1 MPRLRALTVA
11 LVAIAV
17 LALLTM
23 AAPTVLRDAAVASAP
38 GGSLDAL
45 CGAVAMVVAWVL
57 SAWLTMGVLVA
68 AGAALPGVL
77 GDRLSRVATRLAPVP
92 VRRAVALAIGMAVV
106 APVATAQ
113 AIAPGPEPRYPVLD
127 RVVVQPVPA
136 APAAPVVPAVPTPP
150 QAPSAEALSP
160 PSAGIAAA
168 ATVVVQPGDSLW
180 RIAAAA
186 LGPDASAVEIADA
199 WPRWYA
205 ANRAT
210 VGADPDLIR
219 PGQRLQPPTAP
230 TSATGSEAQ

>member
-23 AAPTVLRDAAVASAP
+23 AAPTVLRDAAVASTP
-38 GGSLDAL
+38 GGSLDDL

-113 AIAPGPEPRYPVLD
+113 AIAPGPDPRYPVLD

-136 APAAPVVPAVPTPP
+136 APVAPWFPRSRPRLRRPASRCCLPRAAGHCGRRDRRCAAGRLVV
-150 QAPSAEALSP
+150 
-160 PSAGIAAA
+160 
-168 ATVVVQPGDSLW
+168 
-180 RIAAAA
+180 
-186 LGPDASAVEIADA
+186 ADRRCGA
-199 WPRWYA
+199 W
-205 ANRAT
+205 
-210 VGADPDLIR
+210 
-219 PGQRLQPPTAP
+219 
-230 TSATGSEAQ
+230 S